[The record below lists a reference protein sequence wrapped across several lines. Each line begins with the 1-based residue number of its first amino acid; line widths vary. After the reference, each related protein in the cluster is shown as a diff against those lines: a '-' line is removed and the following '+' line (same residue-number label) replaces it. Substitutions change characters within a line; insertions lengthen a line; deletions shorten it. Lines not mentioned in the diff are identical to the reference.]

1 MTREM
6 LCPADRPTVLV
17 RNTAARGLART
28 FVLRTAHAAPGSV
41 EVRSG
46 ALPFFIGAGRRVL
59 PLADGMTIARGFW
72 DASFEIAV
80 TPSEAVNVRL
90 E

>member
-1 MTREM
+1 MAREM

-17 RNTAARGLART
+17 RNIAARGLART
-28 FVLRTAHAAPGSV
+28 FVLRLGHAAPGSV

-59 PLADGMTIARGFW
+59 PLADAMTIKRGFW
-72 DASFEIAV
+72 DASFEIVV
-80 TPSEAVNVRL
+80 TPTEAVNVRL
-90 E
+90 D

>member
-1 MTREM
+1 MARDF
-6 LCPADRPTVLV
+6 LCPAGEPTVLV
-17 RNTAARGLART
+17 RNIAARGLART

-46 ALPFFIGAGRRVL
+46 ALPFFIGASRRVL
-59 PLADGMTIARGFW
+59 PLADGMTIQRGFW

-80 TPSEAVNVRL
+80 TPAEAVNVRL
-90 E
+90 D